1 MNFWMGHENTVSS
14 THKDHYENF
23 YAVMAGEKHFT
34 LSPPEV
40 APYLGYSNFI
50 NGYWKYDS

>member
-1 MNFWMGHENTVSS
+1 MGHENTVSS